1 MEFAWN
7 RLKKAD
13 NSYSTIIQ
21 KIMSRILL
29 LVGLGGSIGSI
40 GRYLVASYFT
50 KIIPAAFPYGTFIVN
65 ITGCLA
71 IGIVYGLSERF
82 SWLTPEWR
90 IFLATGICGGYT
102 TFSSFAYENVKLV
115 QEGNYLA
122 FAMYSITSF
131 VLGLLAAF
139 LGLIIIKN

>member
-1 MEFAWN
+1 
-7 RLKKAD
+7 
-13 NSYSTIIQ
+13 
-21 KIMSRILL
+21 MSRILL

-40 GRYLVASYFT
+40 GRYLAASYFT

>member
-1 MEFAWN
+1 
-7 RLKKAD
+7 
-13 NSYSTIIQ
+13 
-21 KIMSRILL
+21 MSRILL